1 MRRRT
6 RFRDTVGSIM
16 TEFMISMLIVVSFL
30 PIAMN
35 SILVISKSIGFSEEI
50 QDEIALAQLRRI
62 LVIGYNFKN
71 RGNQLEFTYQGK
83 EVVLSYKNN
92 HLLLSPGTQIF
103 LSEIDSCIFEEEGK
117 LLKCIYE
124 RKEKIY
130 EKVLVPF

>member
-83 EVVLSYKNN
+83 EVVLSY
-92 HLLLSPGTQIF
+92 
-103 LSEIDSCIFEEEGK
+103 
-117 LLKCIYE
+117 
-124 RKEKIY
+124 R
-130 EKVLVPF
+130 